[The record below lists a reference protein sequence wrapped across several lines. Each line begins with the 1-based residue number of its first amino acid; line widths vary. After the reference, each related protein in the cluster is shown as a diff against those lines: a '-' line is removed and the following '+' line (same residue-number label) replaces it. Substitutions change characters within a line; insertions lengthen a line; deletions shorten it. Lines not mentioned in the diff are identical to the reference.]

1 MSEANGTPPD
11 ASTLRGARIGLT
23 GVRRAEDTAEFV
35 RRLGGVPILAPAI
48 ETVSE
53 EATAPDLGPLLRGEY
68 RFVFFLTGV
77 GARAL
82 FGVADERGQADELR
96 SALARM
102 TVIVRGPKARG
113 ALKGSGV
120 TVHWQ
125 PKEATLVALA
135 AGLDRF
141 DLSGQTALVQW
152 SGFLDETF
160 RAALVARGA
169 RVVDLHLYRHGASPN
184 EAPVLAAIDLVEKGE
199 LDFLTFTSAIGVR
212 GFFAIAERQGRDDD
226 LLAALRRGKTH
237 LVAVGPVTA
246 AALAEW
252 ETPAPLVPEIQT
264 TGGMFRRIGEFLA
277 EIR

>member
-1 MSEANGTPPD
+1 MSETALHPPED
-11 ASTLRGARIGLT
+11 GPLRGARIGLT

-35 RRLGGVPILAPAI
+35 RRLGGVPVLAPAI

-82 FGVADERGQADELR
+82 FRVAEERGQTDELR
-96 SALARM
+96 SALSEM
-102 TVIVRGPKARG
+102 TVIARGPKARG

-125 PKEATLVALA
+125 PSEATLAALA
-135 AGLDRF
+135 AGLARF
-141 DLSGQTALVQW
+141 DLAGHAALVQW
-152 SGFLDETF
+152 AGFADDAF
-160 RAALVARGA
+160 RAALVNRGA
-169 RVVDLHLYRHGASPN
+169 RVVDLHLYRHGASSN
-184 EAPVLAAIDLVEKGE
+184 EGPVLAAIDLIEKGE

-212 GFFAIAERQGRDDD
+212 GFFAIAERHGRDDD
-226 LLAALRRGKTH
+226 LLAALRQGKTR
-237 LVAVGPVTA
+237 LVAVGTVTA

-252 ETPAPLVPEIQT
+252 ETPPPLVPEIQT